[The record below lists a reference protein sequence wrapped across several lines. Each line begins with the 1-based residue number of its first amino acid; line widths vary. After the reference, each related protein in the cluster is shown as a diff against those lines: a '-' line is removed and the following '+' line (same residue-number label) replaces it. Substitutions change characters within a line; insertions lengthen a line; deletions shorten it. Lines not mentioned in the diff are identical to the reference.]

1 MKTLREIEKDKSEM
15 EREKTEIRTSMR
27 SNSGKSQNSSL
38 KKSEKPLKR
47 SQSQSQMQS
56 ANFLINL
63 KKKSNVIK
71 DFKKFQT
78 INNNNLQISF
88 WEYFKFNLHK
98 VFRCCKKAFKE
109 ELFMKAQGIYEKEID
124 IVNILQRLHDIEKLK
139 LVFIE

>member
-98 VFRCCKKAFKE
+98 VFRCCKKAFMRKK
-109 ELFMKAQGIYEKEID
+109 LILSIFYKDFM
-124 IVNILQRLHDIEKLK
+124 ILKNSN
-139 LVFIE
+139 